1 MGKKNLK
8 DLYNT
13 LDLDENATKEEIKK
27 AHRQKCKKAHPDLGG
42 NAEEFKKISLA
53 YEILMDDD
61 KKFTYES
68 GIELKKDIKQEAIN
82 YILQEYTQII
92 LNTPHD
98 KLLCTNLLKHID
110 KDISIKLNE
119 INKLSRKTKKTI
131 KKLLDKKKKVKFIDN
146 LQDIVF
152 NKIIDETKKVRK
164 KLAIDLKLY
173 TEVKRLLASDN
184 FTEEVLENQDEAYFR
199 PMRQATFIYST
210 GNWQ

>member
-8 DLYNT
+8 NLYNM

-27 AHRQKCKKAHPDLGG
+27 AYRQKCKKAHPDLGG

-61 KKFTYES
+61 KKFAYES

-110 KDISIKLNE
+110 KDVSVKLNE

-152 NKIIDETKKVRK
+152 NKVIDETKTVRK

-184 FTEEVLENQDEAYFR
+184 FTEEVLENQDEDYFR

-210 GNWQ
+210 GGW

>member
-8 DLYNT
+8 DLYNM

-27 AHRQKCKKAHPDLGG
+27 AYRQKCKKAHPDLGG

-53 YEILMDDD
+53 YEILIDDD
-61 KKFTYES
+61 KKFAYES

-82 YILQEYTQII
+82 YILQEYTQLI

-152 NKIIDETKKVRK
+152 NKVIDETKTVRK

-210 GNWQ
+210 GDW

>member
-8 DLYNT
+8 DLYNM

-27 AHRQKCKKAHPDLGG
+27 AYRQKCKKAHPDLGG
-42 NAEEFKKISLA
+42 NAEEFKKISIA
-53 YEILMDDD
+53 YEILMDDN
-61 KKFTYES
+61 KKFAYES

-110 KDISIKLNE
+110 KDVSIKLNE

-152 NKIIDETKKVRK
+152 NKVIDETKTVRK

-173 TEVKRLLASDN
+173 AEVKRLLASDN

-210 GNWQ
+210 GDW

>member
-8 DLYNT
+8 DLYNM

-27 AHRQKCKKAHPDLGG
+27 AYRQKCKKAHPDLGG

-61 KKFTYES
+61 KKFAYES

-82 YILQEYTQII
+82 YILQEYTQLI

-119 INKLSRKTKKTI
+119 ISKLSRKTKKTI

-152 NKIIDETKKVRK
+152 NKVIDETKTVRK

-184 FTEEVLENQDEAYFR
+184 FTEEVLENQDEDYFR

-210 GNWQ
+210 GDW

>member
-13 LDLDENATKEEIKK
+13 FDLDENATKEEIKK
-27 AHRQKCKKAHPDLGG
+27 AYRQKCKKAHPDLGG

-61 KKFTYES
+61 KKFAYES

-98 KLLCTNLLKHID
+98 KLLYTNLLKHID

-152 NKIIDETKKVRK
+152 NKVIDETKTVRK

-210 GNWQ
+210 GDW